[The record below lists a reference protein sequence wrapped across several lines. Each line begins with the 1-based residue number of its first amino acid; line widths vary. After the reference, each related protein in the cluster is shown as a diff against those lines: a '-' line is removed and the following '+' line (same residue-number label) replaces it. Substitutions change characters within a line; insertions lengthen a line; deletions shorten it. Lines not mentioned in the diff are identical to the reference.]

1 MFEQNDKIFA
11 LYKPFRNQLR
21 KFELFDS
28 LYVFWAY
35 ARNLTFDN
43 KPLPP
48 DIELPQLYHQF
59 GDLSYKRINGIHEIE
74 LDFLIKEAILNCEA
88 LTTEH
93 SLKKLHYMRRLINYL
108 RHDFKNGMIEVT
120 PLGDDGI
127 FREFFRMMH
136 DQFKWFNSFN
146 IIEYTRYYK
155 IFSEETL
162 RPYVEAGTGLPIFEL
177 FIIGIMIHG
186 MSGEKFR
193 HALPL
198 RSTFSLITN
207 EMIERFFVKYS
218 ITVEEA
224 KIEIKKNQQMNENLF
239 YSYNPLY
246 AKPIIRDKDSFICPM
261 TQLLFM
267 QITGGTYYQIDQAQ
281 RGFDKAFGNSFEKYI
296 GSVLEISC
304 DPNRYSIFPEAQYGV
319 PQKDTTDWILEDDHS
334 VMFIECKTKR
344 ITLLSKSELDPAK
357 GLEKDLKKMA
367 EFICQLYKTY
377 HDYVAGLYPQIEFN
391 RTKQFVPLVVT
402 LEEWYIG
409 YHHIISDTLRD
420 YVTSAL
426 TDKAIDPA
434 IIDRF
439 PYFTMSC
446 SDFEKNIQVIN
457 TYGIRTYFN
466 AIRERNIDD
475 LTNGFTYKVWHK
487 EEFKTLF
494 LEPLGHTDK

>member
-1 MFEQNDKIFA
+1 
-11 LYKPFRNQLR
+11 
-21 KFELFDS
+21 
-28 LYVFWAY
+28 
-35 ARNLTFDN
+35 
-43 KPLPP
+43 
-48 DIELPQLYHQF
+48 
-59 GDLSYKRINGIHEIE
+59 
-74 LDFLIKEAILNCEA
+74 
-88 LTTEH
+88 
-93 SLKKLHYMRRLINYL
+93 
-108 RHDFKNGMIEVT
+108 
-120 PLGDDGI
+120 
-127 FREFFRMMH
+127 
-136 DQFKWFNSFN
+136 
-146 IIEYTRYYK
+146 
-155 IFSEETL
+155 
-162 RPYVEAGTGLPIFEL
+162 
-177 FIIGIMIHG
+177 
-186 MSGEKFR
+186 
-193 HALPL
+193 
-198 RSTFSLITN
+198 
-207 EMIERFFVKYS
+207 
-218 ITVEEA
+218 
-224 KIEIKKNQQMNENLF
+224 
-239 YSYNPLY
+239 
-246 AKPIIRDKDSFICPM
+246 
-261 TQLLFM
+261 
-267 QITGGTYYQIDQAQ
+267 
-281 RGFDKAFGNSFEKYI
+281 
-296 GSVLEISC
+296 
-304 DPNRYSIFPEAQYGV
+304 
-319 PQKDTTDWILEDDHS
+319 
-334 VMFIECKTKR
+334 MFIECKTKR

-494 LEPLGHTDK
+494 